1 MARFQNIVITAC
13 VIAIITILFYLS
25 TGDLTIRE
33 TGLLSTLLT
42 VLSIIATLIVAHIY
56 SQSTYRK
63 ALEEVKDTYQSN
75 IKTYA
80 LNAAEKV
87 NNLSN
92 QLSSLS
98 AYLQEDLDQTEFESV
113 NETLRSREERIE
125 SSIQIINML
134 RSVNDTTLSD
144 WKGVIGD
151 ELEEQREEREER
163 EEEIRE
169 LIDRIASL
177 EDRWYSDTETRVL
190 RHEAS
195 QIMLPEIDNLRK
207 KVRRLVSGVT
217 GTPVRFKKPRKR
229 IRREIEIECPSC
241 KEKIC
246 YKQKEIPNSIKAI
259 ECSNCSE
266 KFVSRYNPDD
276 NTFSLDLQLPETI
289 QFECPACK
297 SPCSVTIDLFPGAV
311 GISKCES
318 CDSEIR
324 VSRGTTKMRFTLI
337 SLPQKVTDEII
348 DKVRANLPEQP
359 WPKYIHKKVGA
370 NLNLSNAVV
379 SKAINELIER
389 GFFKTQKGGKVYD
402 LVEVTTIKEND
413 K

>member
-134 RSVNDTTLSD
+134 R
-144 WKGVIGD
+144 
-151 ELEEQREEREER
+151 
-163 EEEIRE
+163 
-169 LIDRIASL
+169 
-177 EDRWYSDTETRVL
+177 
-190 RHEAS
+190 
-195 QIMLPEIDNLRK
+195 
-207 KVRRLVSGVT
+207 
-217 GTPVRFKKPRKR
+217 
-229 IRREIEIECPSC
+229 
-241 KEKIC
+241 
-246 YKQKEIPNSIKAI
+246 
-259 ECSNCSE
+259 
-266 KFVSRYNPDD
+266 
-276 NTFSLDLQLPETI
+276 
-289 QFECPACK
+289 
-297 SPCSVTIDLFPGAV
+297 
-311 GISKCES
+311 
-318 CDSEIR
+318 
-324 VSRGTTKMRFTLI
+324 
-337 SLPQKVTDEII
+337 
-348 DKVRANLPEQP
+348 
-359 WPKYIHKKVGA
+359 
-370 NLNLSNAVV
+370 
-379 SKAINELIER
+379 
-389 GFFKTQKGGKVYD
+389 
-402 LVEVTTIKEND
+402 
-413 K
+413 

>member
-151 ELEEQREEREER
+151 EL
-163 EEEIRE
+163 
-169 LIDRIASL
+169 
-177 EDRWYSDTETRVL
+177 
-190 RHEAS
+190 
-195 QIMLPEIDNLRK
+195 
-207 KVRRLVSGVT
+207 
-217 GTPVRFKKPRKR
+217 
-229 IRREIEIECPSC
+229 
-241 KEKIC
+241 
-246 YKQKEIPNSIKAI
+246 
-259 ECSNCSE
+259 
-266 KFVSRYNPDD
+266 
-276 NTFSLDLQLPETI
+276 
-289 QFECPACK
+289 
-297 SPCSVTIDLFPGAV
+297 
-311 GISKCES
+311 
-318 CDSEIR
+318 
-324 VSRGTTKMRFTLI
+324 
-337 SLPQKVTDEII
+337 
-348 DKVRANLPEQP
+348 
-359 WPKYIHKKVGA
+359 
-370 NLNLSNAVV
+370 
-379 SKAINELIER
+379 
-389 GFFKTQKGGKVYD
+389 
-402 LVEVTTIKEND
+402 
-413 K
+413 